1 MAVTTLLTSQAVAQ
15 ELKPTGLSRWD
26 STNQVLFFS
35 NCGPGR
41 VVRAYADGHQRGA
54 DIDIPK
60 DFPGIQECYVESL
73 TAGPEGTTLIAAILN
88 FGTNAIIRQPIL
100 IYDSLGKLLKSW
112 DLAPQ
117 YVEAIAY
124 NKDDDALFILG
135 ARDLPDGPYARNY
148 PLLVEYSR
156 DGNVQKVMLPAGALK
171 NGGDSFHEGGLVGE
185 TTLRVTKDRVYFY
198 APTDREAV
206 ITDRNGVVL
215 ADRSLSDII
224 EKISM
229 EDGYH
234 LVQVHAL
241 DFSDDGDIV
250 LELLRSNDVDYTR
263 DVVRINIKSGEA
275 FSVRKTLPGRLWFV
289 GIKDGQYVYIE
300 NGQKLVIQSSE
311 AQDPLPFASNLT
323 R

>member
-1 MAVTTLLTSQAVAQ
+1 
-15 ELKPTGLSRWD
+15 
-26 STNQVLFFS
+26 
-35 NCGPGR
+35 
-41 VVRAYADGHQRGA
+41 
-54 DIDIPK
+54 
-60 DFPGIQECYVESL
+60 
-73 TAGPEGTTLIAAILN
+73 
-88 FGTNAIIRQPIL
+88 
-100 IYDSLGKLLKSW
+100 
-112 DLAPQ
+112 
-117 YVEAIAY
+117 
-124 NKDDDALFILG
+124 
-135 ARDLPDGPYARNY
+135 
-148 PLLVEYSR
+148 
-156 DGNVQKVMLPAGALK
+156 
-171 NGGDSFHEGGLVGE
+171 
-185 TTLRVTKDRVYFY
+185 
-198 APTDREAV
+198 
-206 ITDRNGVVL
+206 
-215 ADRSLSDII
+215 
-224 EKISM
+224 M